1 MASYFLAP
9 SLVTLRAEINKRW
22 PKRSKKSDGW
32 IGDAS
37 HSARPSDHNPAWGA
51 SGRSKGI
58 VRAID
63 VTSSGIDA
71 NDVIR
76 DLMQDPRTYYII
88 HKGRIRSR
96 TYGFANRRYTGSNP
110 HNSHIHISVL
120 HTEAAGF
127 RQGAWLNAVAKSPLG
142 RNVSA
147 SKMRA
152 AFKAAK
158 AGKVTKLPNA
168 PAVQRML
175 KKKGHYRG
183 KIDGRIGPETFRAF
197 RAFERQQDFK
207 FADGIPSSRGLVVLF
222 KGAVLP
228 TRIVK

>member
-22 PKRSKKSDGW
+22 PKRSKASDGW
-32 IGDAS
+32 IGDTS
-37 HSARPSDHNPAWGA
+37 HSARASDHNPAWGA
-51 SGRSKGI
+51 SGRSRGI

-96 TYGFANRRYTGSNP
+96 TYGFANRVYTGSNA
-110 HNSHIHISVL
+110 HNSHIHISVM

-127 RQGAWLNAVAKSPLG
+127 RQGVWLSKVAKSPLG
-142 RNVSA
+142 RSVSA

-158 AGKVTKLPNA
+158 AGRVTKLPNA
-168 PAVQRML
+168 GAVQRML
-175 KKKGHYRG
+175 KKKGCNPG
-183 KIDGRIGPETFRAF
+183 KIDGRIGPATFRAF
-197 RAFERQQDFK
+197 RQFERQQDFK